1 MVDYTFVIPN
11 LHLEFSKK
19 METTAIIGRE
29 QIEKTKMFR
38 SLNST
43 MQHLILKTVNIMKI
57 QEEFKTALTFG
68 FEAWERNSKTS
79 YANRSIIKELLLVEK
94 EL

>member
-1 MVDYTFVIPN
+1 
-11 LHLEFSKK
+11 
-19 METTAIIGRE
+19 METTAILGRE

-43 MQHLILKTVNIMKI
+43 MQHLTLKTVNVIKL
-57 QEEFKTALTFG
+57 QEEFKNATTFG
-68 FEAWERNSKTS
+68 FEAWERSTKTS
-79 YANRSIIKELLLVEK
+79 YANRSIIQELLLVEK

>member
-1 MVDYTFVIPN
+1 MDYTFVIPKSR
-11 LHLEFSKK
+11 LRTFLK

-43 MQHLILKTVNIMKI
+43 MQHLTLKTVNVMKI
-57 QEEFKTALTFG
+57 QDEFKTAITFG
-68 FEAWERNSKTS
+68 FEVWERNTKTS
-79 YANRSIIKELLLVEK
+79 YANRSIIQELLLLEK

>member
-1 MVDYTFVIPN
+1 
-11 LHLEFSKK
+11 

-43 MQHLILKTVNIMKI
+43 MQHLTLKTVNIMQI
-57 QEEFKTALTFG
+57 QDEFKTAITFG
-68 FEAWERNSKTS
+68 FEAWERNTKTT
-79 YANRSIIKELLLVEK
+79 YANRSIIQELLLLEK